1 MKRAIEK
8 AAYMRTA
15 GFEMFYT
22 YKKPAGLTCGFCLFN
37 FCN

>member
-22 YKKPAGLTCGFCLFN
+22 YKKPARLNLRVFAYCCL
-37 FCN
+37 